1 MASRCLGSLGISRV
15 LKSFFILGHPVA
27 VVQTPVS
34 KSQIQSGV
42 QEFCLLLSIIM
53 YWTRCMSRD
62 KIIFVI
68 PWQITWSLLVWS
80 WSEGEQQLGHGQT
93 ESIQP
98 TDRGVF
104 ALHWPARDKAEIITL
119 LDTSHGGNFD
129 PSGLSALCPCCY
141 SWSELPQLIRIPAN
155 LWSNIDGRLSF

>member
-1 MASRCLGSLGISRV
+1 
-15 LKSFFILGHPVA
+15 
-27 VVQTPVS
+27 
-34 KSQIQSGV
+34 
-42 QEFCLLLSIIM
+42 M
-53 YWTRCMSRD
+53 YVTGQNNICHALTND
-62 KIIFVI
+62 LI
-68 PWQITWSLLVWS
+68 PPP
-80 WSEGEQQLGHGQT
+80 WSEGEQQLGHYQT

-104 ALHWPARDKAEIITL
+104 ALHWPDRDKAEIITL

-141 SWSELPQLIRIPAN
+141 SWSELAQLIRIPAN